1 MQDAAFKNTKFFIF
15 PTITHPP
22 TVRFVTPTVMAMLL
36 IAVKFK
42 KIHSTYIHPILTLAF
57 FHIFL
62 FRDQLRSQF
71 FNFIIKLK
79 FAFAFFFF
87 RKPFNVIPENLSSW
101 IRNGINSVSYAVN
114 QTAFIKSFF
123 IITVF

>member
-1 MQDAAFKNTKFFIF
+1 MQDVAFKNTKFFIF

-62 FRDQLRSQF
+62 FP
-71 FNFIIKLK
+71 N
-79 FAFAFFFF
+79 
-87 RKPFNVIPENLSSW
+87 IPDDDSYCPLEQEN
-101 IRNGINSVSYAVN
+101 
-114 QTAFIKSFF
+114 TEE
-123 IITVF
+123 